1 MLMSIE
7 KKFLQM
13 SISNIKL
20 YDMTELDQ
28 HLNEIEK
35 QKVFNSIML
44 QLPIE
49 VTSYTLSR
57 NMKHISVVL
66 WNNF

>member
-44 QLPIE
+44 Q
-49 VTSYTLSR
+49 
-57 NMKHISVVL
+57 
-66 WNNF
+66 

>member
-57 NMKHISVVL
+57 NM
-66 WNNF
+66 